1 MIPYGEI
8 DTVFL
13 DVGNTLISIDFEWV
27 ARELSARNA
36 PCVAEEL
43 RRAEAKARPAYAD
56 RIFIEGL
63 PAGADLFRLYL
74 EAMIKEIDEISCL
87 PPAEFDALLGDL
99 RKVLRPAGTG
109 ASLLWRSV
117 MPRVPE
123 ALARFQSMGK
133 KLVIV
138 SNSDGTVERSITE
151 AGLRPFFAVVVDSA
165 IAGYEKPDPRIFA
178 HALEA
183 SGATPE
189 RTLHVG
195 DIYHA
200 DVTGA
205 RGAGV
210 HAVMLDP
217 YNDWTIS
224 DCPRV
229 PDVWAVADLLEQGGN
244 QGKGIASAGADGAAS
259 PLGRTVEDRSA
270 RN

>member
-1 MIPYGEI
+1 LIPYGEI

-13 DVGNTLISIDFEWV
+13 DVGNTLISIDFDWV
-27 ARELSARNA
+27 ARELSARHA
-36 PCVAEEL
+36 PCVAEAL
-43 RRAEAKARPAYAD
+43 RRAEAKARPAYAE
-56 RIFIEGL
+56 RIFTEGI
-63 PAGADLFRLYL
+63 PAGSDLFRLYL
-74 EAMIKEIDEISCL
+74 EAMIKEIDGIACL
-87 PPAEFDALLGDL
+87 PPAEFDALLDDL

-109 ASLLWRSV
+109 ASLLWRTV

-123 ALARFQSMGK
+123 ALARFQTMGK
-133 KLVIV
+133 QLVIV

-151 AGLRPFFAVVVDSA
+151 AGLRPFFSVVVDSA

-178 HALEA
+178 HALA
-183 SGATPE
+183 VSGAAPE

-210 HAVMLDP
+210 HVVMLDP
-217 YNDWTIS
+217 YNDWSID

-229 PDVWAVADLLEQGGN
+229 PDVWAVADLLEQG
-244 QGKGIASAGADGAAS
+244 
-259 PLGRTVEDRSA
+259 RH
-270 RN
+270 

>member
-1 MIPYGEI
+1 LSFGEGFGLIPYGEI

-13 DVGNTLISIDFEWV
+13 DVGNTLISIDFDWV
-27 ARELSARNA
+27 ARELSARRA
-36 PCVAEEL
+36 PCVAETL
-43 RRAEAKARPAYAD
+43 RRAEAKARPGYSD
-56 RIFIEGL
+56 RLFEGI
-63 PAGADLFRLYL
+63 PEGTDLFRMYL
-74 EAMIKEIDEISCL
+74 AVMLEQVDVTSCL
-87 PPAEFDALLGDL
+87 PPEEFKALVTEL
-99 RKVLRPAGTG
+99 RQVLRPAGTG
-109 ASLLWRSV
+109 ASLLWRQV

-123 ALARFQSMGK
+123 ALARFQAMGK

-151 AGLRPFFAVVVDSA
+151 AGLRPFFDVVVDSA

-183 SGATPE
+183 SGASRE

-205 RGAGV
+205 RSAGV
-210 HAVMLDP
+210 HVVMLDP
-217 YNDWTIS
+217 FNDWTID

-229 PDVWAVADLLEQGGN
+229 PDVWAVADLLEQG
-244 QGKGIASAGADGAAS
+244 KH
-259 PLGRTVEDRSA
+259 
-270 RN
+270 

>member
-13 DVGNTLISIDFEWV
+13 DVGNTLMSIDFDWV
-27 ARELSARNA
+27 AREVSALGA
-36 PCVAEEL
+36 PCTADAL
-43 RRAEAKARPAYAD
+43 RRGEAKARPAYAE
-56 RIFIEGL
+56 RLFVEGI
-63 PAGADLFRLYL
+63 PEGTDLFRMYL
-74 EAMIKEIDEISCL
+74 AVMLKEVEPAASL
-87 PPAEFDALLGDL
+87 PSEKFDALVLTL
-99 RKVLRPAGTG
+99 RGILRPPGAG
-109 ASLLWRSV
+109 ASLLWRTV

-123 ALARFQSMGK
+123 ALARLQAMGK

-138 SNSDGTVERSITE
+138 SNSDGTVEQSIIT

-178 HALEA
+178 HALAA
-183 SGATPE
+183 SGAAPE

-205 RGAGV
+205 RGAGI

-217 YNDWTIS
+217 FNDWTID

-229 PDVWAVADLLEQGGN
+229 PDVWAVADLLEQGSS
-244 QGKGIASAGADGAAS
+244 QGRD
-259 PLGRTVEDRSA
+259 
-270 RN
+270 

>member
-1 MIPYGEI
+1 MGGVSLIPYGDI

-13 DVGNTLISIDFEWV
+13 DVGNTLISIDFDWV
-27 ARELSARNA
+27 ARELGTRNFQ
-36 PCVAEEL
+36 CVADAL
-43 RRAEAKARPAYAD
+43 RRAEAKARPAYSE
-56 RIFIEGL
+56 RLFVEGI
-63 PAGADLFRLYL
+63 PEGTDLFRMYL
-74 EAMIKEIDEISCL
+74 SVMLKELDVTSCL
-87 PPAEFDALLGDL
+87 APDEFDALVIEL

-123 ALARFQSMGK
+123 ALARFQAMGK

-151 AGLRPFFAVVVDSA
+151 AGLRPFFDVVVDSA

-183 SGATPE
+183 SGSTPE

-210 HAVMLDP
+210 HVVMLDP
-217 YNDWTIS
+217 FNDWSID
-224 DCPRV
+224 DCERV
-229 PDVWAVADLLEQGGN
+229 PDVWAVADLLERRKN
-244 QGKGIASAGADGAAS
+244 
-259 PLGRTVEDRSA
+259 
-270 RN
+270 

>member
-1 MIPYGEI
+1 MRSASSSRASPKARTCSACIWRRCCKE
-8 DTVFL
+8 L
-13 DVGNTLISIDFEWV
+13 DVT
-27 ARELSARNA
+27 
-36 PCVAEEL
+36 
-43 RRAEAKARPAYAD
+43 
-56 RIFIEGL
+56 
-63 PAGADLFRLYL
+63 
-74 EAMIKEIDEISCL
+74 SCL
-87 PPAEFDALLGDL
+87 PPDEFDALVLEL
-99 RKVLRPAGTG
+99 RKVLRPAGAG

-123 ALARFQSMGK
+123 ALARFQAMGK

-210 HAVMLDP
+210 HVVMLDP
-217 YNDWTIS
+217 FNDWSIRRLRARARRVGRRRSVGTAEGTSGQRTS
-224 DCPRV
+224 DAMRPTYRSYLHLV
-229 PDVWAVADLLEQGGN
+229 LRLLRCCCR
-244 QGKGIASAGADGAAS
+244 AS
-259 PLGRTVEDRSA
+259 
-270 RN
+270 

>member
-13 DVGNTLISIDFEWV
+13 DVGNTLISIDFDWV
-27 ARELSARNA
+27 ARELGARNA
-36 PCVAEEL
+36 PCVADTL
-43 RRAEAKARPAYAD
+43 RRAEAKARPAYAE
-56 RIFIEGL
+56 RIFIEGM
-63 PAGADLFRLYL
+63 PEGTDLFRTYL
-74 EAMIKEIDEISCL
+74 AAMLREVDVTSCL
-87 PPAEFDALLGDL
+87 PPEEFDKLVLEL
-99 RKVLRPAGTG
+99 RGVLRPAGAG

-138 SNSDGTVERSITE
+138 SNSDGTVERSIID

-210 HAVMLDP
+210 HVVMLDP
-217 YNDWTIS
+217 FDDWTID

-229 PDVWAVADLLEQGGN
+229 PDVWAVADLLEQGSSQGN
-244 QGKGIASAGADGAAS
+244 
-259 PLGRTVEDRSA
+259 
-270 RN
+270 

>member
-1 MIPYGEI
+1 
-8 DTVFL
+8 
-13 DVGNTLISIDFEWV
+13 V
-27 ARELSARNA
+27 ADA
-36 PCVAEEL
+36 L

-56 RIFIEGL
+56 RIFTEGL
-63 PAGADLFRLYL
+63 PPGTDHFRTYL
-74 EAMIKEIDEISCL
+74 EAMIKEIDDIACL
-87 PPAEFDALLGDL
+87 PPEEFDALLSEL

-109 ASLLWRSV
+109 ANLLWRTV

-123 ALARFQSMGK
+123 ALARFQAMGK
-133 KLVIV
+133 KLGIV

-151 AGLRPFFAVVVDSA
+151 AGLRPFFSVVVDSA

-183 SGATPE
+183 SGASPE

-210 HAVMLDP
+210 HVVMLDP
-217 YNDWTIS
+217 YNDWSIS

-229 PDVWAVADLLEQGGN
+229 PDVWAVADLLEQGSH
-244 QGKGIASAGADGAAS
+244 QG
-259 PLGRTVEDRSA
+259 